1 MPRYA
6 RPKLASSANAKRTK
20 PYSGTETT
28 ICRPSHS
35 GSSYNG
41 YGRLN
46 TECWMQEFPMREVVI
61 ASSVRTPVGRAV
73 KGTLRATRPDEL
85 GAIAIKGALDRVP
98 QLDPK
103 EIEDVILGCAMPEAE
118 QGNNVA
124 RTASL
129 RAGVPIEASAMTINR
144 FCSSG
149 LQAIAMAAE
158 RIMAGGAEV
167 IVAGGTESMSMV
179 PMGGNKI
186 SPNPWLVEHYPDSLI
201 SMGLTAE
208 RLASRFNISREGADN
223 FSLRSHQKALAAIA
237 AGKFDEETV
246 PVPVSFT
253 TPNGSKPKREE
264 IIFKMDEGPRADTS
278 LEALL
283 ALKPAFH
290 VKGTVTAGNSS
301 QMSDGAAA
309 AVVMSAERAKALG
322 IKPLARYVS
331 FATAGYKPEEM
342 GLGPVFAIPKA
353 LKIAGLKLSD
363 IDVIELNEAFAAQS
377 LAVIKE
383 AGLDPD
389 RVNPNGGAIALGHP
403 LGCTGAKLTATIIR
417 ELKRRNAKYGLV
429 TMCVGGG
436 MGAAGIFENL

>member
-1 MPRYA
+1 M
-6 RPKLASSANAKRTK
+6 L
-20 PYSGTETT
+20 E
-28 ICRPSHS
+28 SH
-35 GSSYNG
+35 
-41 YGRLN
+41 
-46 TECWMQEFPMREVVI
+46 MRDVVI
-61 ASSVRTPVGRAV
+61 VSSVRTPVGRAV

-85 GAIAIKGALDRVP
+85 GAIAIKGALDRIP

-149 LQAIAMAAE
+149 LQAIVMAAE

-208 RLASRFNISREGADN
+208 RLATRFNITREAADN
-223 FSLRSHQKALAAIA
+223 FSLRSHQKALAAIQ
-237 AGKFDEETV
+237 AGKFDDETV

-253 TPNGSKPKREE
+253 VGNGNGHVGTGALARPVRASSPHDLQRQE

-278 LEALL
+278 LEAL
-283 ALKPAFH
+283 ASLKPAFH
-290 VKGTVTAGNSS
+290 VKGTVTAGNAS

-309 AVVMSAERAKALG
+309 AVVMSAERAQALG

-383 AGLDPD
+383 GGLDPG

-403 LGCTGAKLTATIIR
+403 IGASGAR
-417 ELKRRNAKYGLV
+417 VLV
-429 TMCVGGG
+429 TLIYEMIRRDVHRGIAALCLGGG
-436 MGAAGIFENL
+436 NAVAMAVER

>member
-1 MPRYA
+1 
-6 RPKLASSANAKRTK
+6 
-20 PYSGTETT
+20 
-28 ICRPSHS
+28 
-35 GSSYNG
+35 
-41 YGRLN
+41 
-46 TECWMQEFPMREVVI
+46 MREVVI
-61 ASSVRTPVGRAV
+61 VSSVRTPVGRAI
-73 KGTLRATRPDEL
+73 KGTLRATRPDDL
-85 GAIAIKGALDRVP
+85 GGIAIKGALNRVP

-129 RAGVPIEASAMTINR
+129 LAGVPIEASAMTINR

-149 LQAIAMAAE
+149 LQSIAMAAE

-186 SPNPWLVEHYPDSLI
+186 SANPWLVEHYPDSLI
-201 SMGLTAE
+201 TMGLTAE
-208 RLASRFNISREGADN
+208 RLASRFNITREAADQ

-237 AGKFDEETV
+237 AGKFDDEVV

-253 TPNGSKPKREE
+253 TPNGSKPHRQEM
-264 IIFKMDEGPRADTS
+264 IFKMDEGPRADTS
-278 LEALL
+278 LEALA

-290 VKGTVTAGNSS
+290 AKGSVTAGNSS

-353 LKIAGLKLSD
+353 LKLAGLKLSD
-363 IDVIELNEAFAAQS
+363 IDVIELNEAFAAQALS
-377 LAVIKE
+377 VIQE
-383 AGLDPD
+383 GHLDIA
-389 RVNPNGGAIALGHP
+389 RVNVNGGAVALGHP
-403 LGCTGAKLTATIIR
+403 LGCTGAKLTASVIR
-417 ELKRRNAKYGLV
+417 EMKRRNLRYGMV

-436 MGAAGIFENL
+436 MGAAGIFENLN